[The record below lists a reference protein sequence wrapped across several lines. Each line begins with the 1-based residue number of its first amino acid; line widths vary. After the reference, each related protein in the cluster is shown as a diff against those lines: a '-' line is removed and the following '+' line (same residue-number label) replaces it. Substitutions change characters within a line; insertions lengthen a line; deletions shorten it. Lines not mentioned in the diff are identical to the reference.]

1 MRLFAFLPF
10 ALFACTSEIL
20 PPLEDPIEE
29 THAEDDDFND
39 DDDDNNDDDD
49 DDDNN
54 NLPDDDD
61 DDDNLPDDDDDEP
74 EDEWE
79 DSADLPPFVDD
90 CGTAENET
98 IQTAS
103 GLSSVDGSTWT
114 NVQLCSGEMDVY
126 RIDVPP
132 GEWLS
137 VTIEIDGS
145 GQGSTDLDIFE
156 FENPASPLPAK
167 LDIVDDSYTTN
178 IIWYSYAE
186 TDVESLAWY
195 NDTNQAETHYIAVAP
210 WDTATADYDI
220 LIDTSSFHEGVDCDV
235 FYSNTSESGP
245 CNEIM
250 QYPQSNAL
258 DQGYVVSHSVHYSHL
273 RREVTYLIRYAADAT
288 AAMFPGTNPLGLL
301 DMSESDGSTPGT
313 MVGQLRHPQGTHI
326 NGNDIDVAYYQT
338 GSDNLGRS
346 VCPENGS
353 FCTSAPDILDARRSA
368 YFMAKL
374 MESPNVRVIGVDT
387 MIAPA
392 LFDAADD
399 LRSEGKIT
407 ANQRS
412 RMNSYLAYGD
422 GWPFHQHHLHFSW
435 TWESGHSTSDTSSEG
450 CLVENNEDY
459 ETPRSLGGW

>member
-1 MRLFAFLPF
+1 MKMYVLLPL
-10 ALFACTSEIL
+10 ALTACSSEIL
-20 PPLEDPIEE
+20 PPLEDRLEE
-29 THAEDDDFND
+29 TDPVDDEVS
-39 DDDDNNDDDD
+39 DDDNSDDEVS
-49 DDDNN
+49 
-54 NLPDDDD
+54 
-61 DDDNLPDDDDDEP
+61 DDDNLPDDNSDDDTDLPDDE
-74 EDEWE
+74 EDPIE
-79 DSADLPPFVDD
+79 DDWVDSIDLPPFVDD

-103 GLSSVDGSTWT
+103 GLSSVDGSTWRD
-114 NVQLCSGEMDVY
+114 VQLCTGELDVY

-137 VTIEIDGS
+137 VSIEIDGS

-156 FENPASPLPAK
+156 FENPASPLPAA

-178 IIWYSYAE
+178 ITWYSYAE
-186 TDVESLAWY
+186 TSVESLAWY

-220 LIDTSSFHEGVDCDV
+220 LIDTSPYQEGVDCDA

-250 QYPQSNAL
+250 QFPQSNAL
-258 DQGYVVSHSVHYSHL
+258 DQGYVVSHDVHYSHL
-273 RREVTYLIRYAADAT
+273 RREVSYLIRYASDAT
-288 AAMFPGTNPLGLL
+288 AAMFPGTNPIGLL
-301 DMSESDGSTPGT
+301 DMSERDGSTPGT

-346 VCPENGS
+346 VCPEDGS
-353 FCTSAPDILDARRSA
+353 FCTGAPDILDARRSA
-368 YFMAKL
+368 FFIATL
-374 MESPNVRVIGVDT
+374 LDSSNVRVIGVDP
-387 MIAPA
+387 MIATD

-412 RMNSYLAYGD
+412 RMDSYLAYGD

-450 CLVENNEDY
+450 CLVENDEDY
-459 ETPRSLGGW
+459 EAPRMQGGW